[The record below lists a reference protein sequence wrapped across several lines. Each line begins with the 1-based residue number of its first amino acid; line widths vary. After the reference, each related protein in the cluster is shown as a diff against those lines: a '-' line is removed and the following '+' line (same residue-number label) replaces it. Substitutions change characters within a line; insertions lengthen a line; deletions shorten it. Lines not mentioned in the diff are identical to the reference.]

1 MILRVFS
8 NLADLR
14 NPNSAEDRS
23 FLGMGHLETQI
34 SELRMQTPN

>member
-14 NPNSAEDRS
+14 NPNSLLDRS

-34 SELRMQTPN
+34 SEL